1 LTHDAIT
8 EKLLFQKDE
17 IGNWPIQKIGITGN
31 YSGGYAEMIQDKS
44 WREDYP
50 RYNVM
55 LNRHLRANF
64 RSGYWEIVF
73 LHTKPL
79 GVIPKDMRAR

>member
-1 LTHDAIT
+1 MPALRFI
-8 EKLLFQKDE
+8 KKY
-17 IGNWPIQKIGITGN
+17 GS
-31 YSGGYAEMIQDKS
+31 SGSGYTEMIGDKA
-44 WREDYP
+44 WKDVYHQ
-50 RYNVM
+50 YNVM

-73 LHTKPL
+73 MHTKPL

>member
-1 LTHDAIT
+1 
-8 EKLLFQKDE
+8 
-17 IGNWPIQKIGITGN
+17 
-31 YSGGYAEMIQDKS
+31 MIQDKS